1 MQIEPT
7 AIPEVKLLTPKR
19 FGDNR
24 GYFSEVYNQRVFRE
38 AGLDLELIQDNQSLS
53 REVGTLRGLHYQAPP
68 FAQAKLV
75 RVVTGRIYDVAV
87 DIRVGSPTYGRWVGE
102 ELSAENLK
110 QLLVPVGFLH
120 AFVTLDPDTTVLYKV
135 TAPYSAAHDGGVAWD
150 DPDIGIVWPLGG
162 SAPVLSAK
170 DGQQPRLKDFANPF
184 RYGA

>member
-1 MQIEPT
+1 MLIEAT
-7 AIPEVKLLTPKR
+7 ALPDVKLLTPKR

-24 GYFSEVYNQRVFRE
+24 GYFSEVYKQTALRE
-38 AGLDLELIQDNQSLS
+38 AGLDLEFIQDNQSLS

-87 DIRVGSPTYGRWVGE
+87 DIRVGSPSYGKWVGA
-102 ELSAENLK
+102 ELSADNLQ

-120 AFVTLDPDTTVLYKV
+120 GFVTLEPDTTVLYKV

-150 DPDIGIVWPLGG
+150 DPDIGIVWPLNS

-170 DGQQPRLKDFANPF
+170 DGQQPRLKDLANPF

>member
-1 MQIEPT
+1 MLIEAT
-7 AIPEVKLLTPKR
+7 ALADMKLVTPKR

-24 GYFSEVYNQRVFRE
+24 GYFSEVYKQSAFRE
-38 AGLDLELIQDNQSLS
+38 AGLDLEFVQDNQSLS

-87 DIRVGSPTYGRWVGE
+87 DIRVGSPTYGKWAGA
-102 ELSAENLK
+102 ELSADNLQ
-110 QLLVPVGFLH
+110 QLLIPVGFLH
-120 AFVTLDPDTTVLYKV
+120 GFVTLEPDTTVLYKV

-150 DPDIGIVWPLGG
+150 DPDIGVVWPLSG

-170 DGQQPRLKDFANPF
+170 DGKQPRLKELANPF

>member
-1 MQIEPT
+1 MLIEAT
-7 AIPEVKLLTPKR
+7 ALPDVKLLTPKR

-24 GYFSEVYNQRVFRE
+24 GYFSEVYKQTALRE
-38 AGLDLELIQDNQSLS
+38 AGLDLEFIQDNQSLS

-87 DIRVGSPTYGRWVGE
+87 DIRVGSPSYGKWVGA
-102 ELSAENLK
+102 ELSADNLQ

-120 AFVTLDPDTTVLYKV
+120 GFVTLEPDTTVLYKV

-150 DPDIGIVWPLGG
+150 DPDIAIAWPEQ
-162 SAPVLSAK
+162 AARPVLSAK
-170 DGQQPRLKDFANPF
+170 DMRQPRLRELANPF
-184 RYGA
+184 TAAS

>member
-1 MQIEPT
+1 MLIEATTLPD
-7 AIPEVKLLTPKR
+7 VKLLTPKR

-24 GYFSEVYNQRVFRE
+24 GYFSEVYKQTALRE
-38 AGLDLELIQDNQSLS
+38 AGLDLEFIQDNQSLS

-87 DIRVGSPTYGRWVGE
+87 DIRVGSPSYGKWVGA
-102 ELSAENLK
+102 ELSADNLQ

-120 AFVTLDPDTTVLYKV
+120 GFVTLEPDTTVLYKV

-150 DPDIGIVWPLGG
+150 DPDIGIVWPLSG

-170 DGQQPRLKDFANPF
+170 DGQQPRLNELANPF